1 MTPSSAAT
9 TSPPETSEPEWAG
22 SISNSLATLEIGI
35 EGMTCASC
43 VSRVEK
49 TLKRLPGVY
58 DATVNLATE
67 RATVRYAPSSVGFDG
82 FVQAVTGIGY
92 QAHSLE
98 DGSGSENA
106 AHKDA
111 LAAMRRDVV
120 LAFALA
126 VPVLVLSEGSTFFPA
141 FHRALISA
149 SPWGH
154 FYDWIQFVFTTIILA
169 IPGKRFFKPGL
180 LAYRHLSPDMNSL
193 VSTGVGA
200 AWLYGVVVLV
210 APSLFPLIAR
220 QVYFDSAAVI
230 VALILLGKYFEEL
243 AKGRTSQA
251 IKKLAGLQS
260 KEARLLRDDGSEED
274 VPVGSLHA
282 GDHIAIRPG
291 ERLPVDGRVVE
302 GTSHVDEAMLTGEPM
317 AVSKTTGDSVV
328 GGTVNREGRL
338 VIEATSVGADT
349 VLAQIIR
356 LVEQAQTSK
365 LPIQKLADSVVK
377 VFTPIVIGIALV
389 SFGVWLAFG
398 PSPTITTA
406 VVSAV
411 AVLVVACP
419 CAMGLATPA
428 AIMVGTG
435 RSAELGVLFRN
446 GEALEVLSKV
456 DTVLF
461 DKTGTLTA
469 GKPSVTGIVSEDPGK
484 LLSLAASVE
493 SGSEHPL
500 GQAILE
506 AARDRGLHPA
516 GVDGFEAVAGYGAR
530 ALVDGMEVLVGS
542 SRYLEKEG
550 VEVGNF
556 TEQADQ
562 LAAQGN
568 TAVLVAAGG
577 SALGVLGISDAPRP
591 EVAGIIPA
599 LKARGLRIVMVT
611 GDTVRTAN
619 AIAQELGISD
629 VHAEVLPQDK
639 SAVVKKLQSEGHRVA
654 FTGDGIN
661 DAPALAQAD
670 VGIAVASG
678 TDIAIEAADVALA
691 RGSVS
696 GVVTALDN
704 ARRTLRIIK
713 LNLFWAFIYNIVLI
727 PVAAGALAPGFGI
740 RLNPMLAA
748 AAMALSSIFVLTN
761 SLRLKRLTPWNPA

>member
-1 MTPSSAAT
+1 
-9 TSPPETSEPEWAG
+9 
-22 SISNSLATLEIGI
+22 LEIGI

-43 VSRVEK
+43 VARVEK
-49 TLKRLPGVY
+49 TLKRLPGVS

-67 RATVRYAPSSVGFDG
+67 RATVRYEPDHVGLDN
-82 FVQAVTGIGY
+82 FVQAVAGIGY
-92 QAHSLE
+92 QAHTLE
-98 DGSGSENA
+98 DSNGSENT

-111 LAAMRRDVV
+111 LAAMKHDVI

-149 SPWGH
+149 SPWGN
-154 FYDWIQFVFTTIILA
+154 FYEWIQFIFTTIILA
-169 IPGKRFFKPGL
+169 VPGRRFFKPGL

-210 APSLFPLIAR
+210 APGLFPLSVR

-260 KEARLLRDDGSEED
+260 KEARLLHDDGTEED
-274 VPVGSLHA
+274 VPVGSVHV
-282 GDHIAIRPG
+282 GDRIAIRPG
-291 ERLPVDGRVVE
+291 ERLPVDARVVE
-302 GTSHVDEAMLTGEPM
+302 GASHVDEAMLTGEPL
-317 AVSKTTGDSVV
+317 AVSKSVGDSVV

-338 VIEATSVGADT
+338 VVEATSVGADT

-389 SFGVWLAFG
+389 AFGVWLAFG
-398 PSPTITTA
+398 PAPAITTA

-461 DKTGTLTA
+461 DKTGTLTE
-469 GKPSVTGIVSEDPGK
+469 GKPRVTETIAGAPDK
-484 LLSLAASVE
+484 MLALAASVE

-500 GQAILE
+500 GQAVLE
-506 AARDRGLHPA
+506 AAKARGQQLLPI
-516 GVDGFEAVAGYGAR
+516 GGFEAVAGFGAR
-530 ALVDGMEVLVGS
+530 AVVDKAEVLVGS
-542 SRYLEKEG
+542 SRYLEKQDVDASG
-550 VEVGNF
+550 F
-556 TEQADQ
+556 TEQADA
-562 LAAQGN
+562 LAARGH
-568 TAVLVAAGG
+568 TAVFVAAGG
-577 SALGVLGISDAPRP
+577 SALGILGISDAPRA
-591 EVAGIIPA
+591 EVAKIIPA
-599 LKARGLRIVMVT
+599 LKERGIRIAMVT
-611 GDTVRTAN
+611 GDTALTAN

-639 SAVVKKLQSEGHRVA
+639 SAVVEKLQREGHTVA

-727 PVAAGALAPGFGI
+727 PVAAGALAPGLGI

-761 SLRLKRLTPWNPA
+761 SLRLKRLGPWNPT